1 MTAHDRRLFIWL
13 RDFMDNELGVVEH
26 RPTIRR
32 LEACKRMLQRW
43 LADDADRRWKKA
55 GGVDAEVDGEPRKE

>member
-13 RDFMDNELGVVEH
+13 RDFMDNKLGVVEH

-32 LEACKRMLQRW
+32 LEASKKMLQRW
-43 LADDADRRWKKA
+43 LDDNADRRWKKA
-55 GGVDAEVDGEPRKE
+55 GWVDVEVDGEASKE